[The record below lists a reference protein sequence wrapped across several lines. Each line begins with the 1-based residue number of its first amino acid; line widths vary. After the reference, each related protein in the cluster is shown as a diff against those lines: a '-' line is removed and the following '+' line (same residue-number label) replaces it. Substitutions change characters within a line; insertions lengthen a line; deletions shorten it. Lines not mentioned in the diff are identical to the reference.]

1 LAEIEYV
8 KFAKRTYLF
17 FLILGAAIFI
27 ASASN
32 TIVAT
37 YYSVLNSQKSAQSAA
52 VLDGDP
58 PVDLPY
64 PIPPQNPNLFE
75 ENAQQG
81 NTPFRLNKSPGLT
94 YQVDYNPETG
104 EYEIQQMLGNE
115 PIGAPFSMSAQEYFR
130 FSGQERRAD
139 YWQTRAQESRG
150 KSEGGA
156 AAGSSYLPKLDFDG
170 DGTGFFDENQLDI
183 KMQGAAEV
191 SLGFKYLNNQNPRF
205 SRSQQRSLLF
215 DFNNKIQ
222 MSLTGKVGDKV
233 SLTLKY
239 DTESQFEFDKEIK
252 LKYEGD
258 EDEIIKKIEVG
269 NVQFPVANSLISG
282 SQSLFGVTT
291 ELQFGKLFVNSVFS
305 RQQGE
310 FSSVNVQGGA
320 QTEKF
325 EVRSDNYDRNK
336 HFFLGHYFREH
347 YEEAFRTTPQITSGI
362 VIRRVEIWTTQ
373 TSTGRENARNI
384 LALTNLGEE
393 YVPTAGGGKEYNLP
407 TNGKLYNT
415 IRNLPGIRNINNVS
429 SALSGSYTQGHD
441 YEKLEQAVMLQPNE
455 YEINNK
461 LGYISLRSAVNPAKI
476 LAMAY
481 EYEYKGQV
489 YQVGEFANESVAHP
503 DVLIVKLVKSTQ
515 NTPSFANWDL
525 MMKNVYAIGGYGIS
539 RQDFF
544 LNILYEDDR
553 TGTPI
558 PYIPEGAIKGKNLL
572 SVMNLDTISVDNLP
586 YADGIFDFIEGFTIN
601 PARGIIYFPVLEP
614 FGSHLAKKID
624 NPEIARKYVF
634 QELYDS
640 TQSAARQIA
649 ERNKFL
655 LVGTYKSSVRSEI
668 SLNATQVQ
676 KGSVKVTAGGRQL
689 VEGVDFTVDYMGGT
703 VRIINEGLLQSGSN
717 IQINYE
723 SNPLF
728 SMRTKNLLGTR
739 LEYRHNQNINF
750 GATVM
755 RLSEKPMVQKVGFD
769 DYPIVNTMWGL
780 DAKYTTAAPILT
792 RIVDKYVPFVS
803 TKEASN
809 IALSGEF
816 AQLIPGQS
824 RFITDAVA
832 IDNFE
837 NTEGRIYLREPTSW
851 RIASTPQGQRRN
863 FPEGSLVNDL
873 AFNYNKALISWYNI
887 NMSFYQNNSPVS
899 KAIQQMTYS
908 RPVFRSNLFPF
919 TDLTVAENMPMT
931 ILNIAYY
938 PYERGQNNYDAR
950 GHAGISFG
958 LDENGYLNNPEK
970 RWGGIM
976 QALTTTDFEESNVE
990 YIEFWLM
997 DPFAEDTLGVQRGGD
1012 FYLNLGRISED
1023 VLRDGR
1029 RAAEN
1034 GLLPDPRRYDET
1046 VWGRVPNYSIVE
1058 TGFSVDVPRKI
1069 QDVGLDGL
1077 NDDAEQNHFAAY
1089 LDSIKTLLTPEAYER
1104 FWNDPSGDNFSSFL
1118 DNRGQNIDIPWLYKY
1133 FAGTDGNTPI
1143 NTTQGVSSYRPDS
1156 EDLNNDNTLQETE
1169 SYYQYHISLRRA
1181 DMEVGRN
1188 FIVDEL
1194 TETVRNT
1201 GAPTTQTKWYQFKI
1215 PIHTDAKERIGDISD
1230 FQNIQNM
1237 RIFLRGF
1244 SDSVILRIAE
1254 FALVYNSWR
1263 SYNEPIFEAGEY
1275 DIFNDS
1281 DLDISSVSIEQNA
1294 MRTPVNYVLP
1304 PGVDRVIDPT
1314 NTSIRELNE
1323 SALQLIIVDLDDGNS
1338 KAVFKQFNKDFRQF
1352 GKLEMFVHAE
1362 ALIGDMSLHDGD
1374 VYAFIRLGSD
1384 FTENYYEYEV
1394 PLTLTEHGRYSNN
1407 SLADRYLVWPQA
1419 NNISIEFEVLRNLK
1433 LERDKMISTGAKPD
1447 LQPFH
1452 VYPKYIGNNRISIKG
1467 RPNLGNVRTIMIGV
1481 RNRKKNASNPNDDGQ
1496 PKSVVVW
1503 FNEMR
1508 LTGMNDQSGWA
1519 ANVSTR
1525 MNFADFATL
1534 SLSGQTSKP
1543 GFGSIDQKVFQR
1555 SQEDRYQYNV
1565 ASNVSL
1571 HKFFPDAWN
1580 LNLPFYIDFSEIYI
1594 RPQYDPTNPDILLKQ
1609 ALDNLDSQHQ
1619 RDSLLQMAR
1628 SYSQNFNYNFTN
1640 VRIGKQPK
1648 KLRPWSLPNF
1658 STSYAY
1664 SRFFAHDIDF
1674 ERNYN
1679 HQYRVAFNYTYNLQP
1694 KNYQPFKNSQ
1704 VKFFKDFNFFLFPNS
1719 YSFAN
1724 NWDRSY
1730 REQQRRNLSSYGN
1743 LPTTASKLFTWSRA
1757 YNVNYALS
1765 KNLKLSYSALN
1776 VSRINEPFGV
1786 INREDPNEWSAYR
1799 SELIDGLL
1807 GFGENISFSQKW
1819 NLTYQLPLD
1828 KFKATDWITSNYRY
1842 NGNYDWLIGSELR
1855 DDINFGNSIKNS
1867 NTHTIDGTFNFT
1879 KLYTKSSYLN
1889 DVTKRMRNAQRA
1901 TPAGQ
1906 QPRQETVKFDKAG
1919 VKLQADKPFRLK
1931 HKLKTED
1938 VRLIVTDENGKV
1950 VQGTTNVVS
1959 KDIVEFTPNADVAKA
1974 KISVSGKR
1982 STEVTRLTQT
1992 TDKVVNTLMMIKSVN
2007 ISYSQSEGTY
2017 IPGYKYGSQLFGMN
2031 APFSMG
2037 NHTPMPP
2044 YVIGLVPSNLDNY
2057 LNTAHWIVDNDLLTD
2072 KYRHL
2077 YSTQWKT
2084 QATLEPVQNMRITLN
2099 SDRAYSRNHSRFIV
2113 GDYYTNRQ
2121 NALVNGNFTMTYNAL
2136 GSSFNSD
2143 KAYMRFRH
2151 NRVAVANR
2159 LIREQFGDNY
2169 EINPDNGLPVLFK
2182 ETSQDVLIP
2191 AFVSAYTR
2199 QTPENVYTKDYF
2211 IPMFASVGDFLRT
2224 LNWRASYNGL
2234 ARLKLF
2240 KPYFKSINLNHA
2252 YTSTYSM
2259 ASYQNFS
2266 SDNMIDERFF
2276 IDRVDGLIY
2285 LAPQYAVGAVS
2296 ISERFNPLIGV
2307 DARLQNDITA
2317 KFEVRSNRNVSLS
2330 FQNTEIS
2337 ETGGYEYVFGI
2348 GYVFKNFKIKINTAR
2363 GGKTYANDL
2372 NVRCDISIRNDQ
2384 TIRRNI
2390 VEDITRKI
2398 SGNRVFSFKSYAD
2411 YMINN
2416 RFTVRLYLDHNINRP
2431 LTNGYPTSTM
2441 SGGVNLR
2448 FTLM

>member
-1 LAEIEYV
+1 V
-8 KFAKRTYLF
+8 KFVKRTYLF
-17 FLILGAAIFI
+17 FLTLGAAIVI

-32 TIVAT
+32 SIVAGYDLLFAEEKT
-37 YYSVLNSQKSAQSAA
+37 ETTSADT
-52 VLDGDP
+52 L
-58 PVDLPY
+58 DLPF
-64 PIPPQNPNLFE
+64 PIPPQSPNAWD
-75 ENAQQG
+75 NVGQDAR
-81 NTPFRLNKSPGLT
+81 TPLRLHDSPDLT
-94 YQVDYNPETG
+94 YQVEFNTETG
-104 EYEIQQMLGNE
+104 EYELQQMLGNE
-115 PIGAPFSMSAQEYFR
+115 PIGAPFSMSPQEFFR
-130 FSGQERRAD
+130 FSGAERRAD
-139 YWQTRAQESRG
+139 YWQTRAQEARTAG
-150 KSEGGA
+150 D
-156 AAGSSYLPKLDFDG
+156 GSSVYAPNLDFDG
-170 DGTGFFDENQLDI
+170 DGVGFFDENQLDI
-183 KMQGAAEV
+183 KVQGAAEV

-222 MSLTGKVGDKV
+222 MSVTGKVGDKV

-252 LKYEGD
+252 LKYEGN

-269 NVQFPVANSLISG
+269 NVSFPVANSLISG
-282 SQSLFGVTT
+282 SQSLFGVTS

-310 FSSVNVQGGA
+310 FSSINVQGGA
-320 QTEKF
+320 QTDKF

-347 YEEAFRTTPQITSGI
+347 YEEAFRTTPEITSGI

-373 TSTGRENARNI
+373 TSTGKENARNI
-384 LALTNLGEE
+384 LALTALGDE
-393 YVPTAGGGKEYNLP
+393 YTPVAGGGREYKLP
-407 TNGKLYNT
+407 TNGTLYNT
-415 IRNLPGIRNINNVS
+415 IRNIPGIRDINNIS
-429 SALSGSYTQGHD
+429 GALSGSYTQGRD
-441 YEKLEQAVMLQPNE
+441 YEKLEQAVMLQANE

-476 LAMAY
+476 LAIAY

-489 YQVGEFANESVAHP
+489 YQVGEFANESVEHP
-503 DVLIVKLVKSTQ
+503 DVLIVKLMKSTQ

-539 RQDFF
+539 PQDFF

-572 SVMNLDTISVDNLP
+572 SVMNLDTISTDKLP

-601 PARGIIYFPVLEP
+601 PSRGIIYFPVLEP

-649 ERNKFL
+649 EKNKFL
-655 LVGTYKSSVRSEI
+655 LSGSYKSSVRSEI

-676 KGSVKVTAGGRQL
+676 KGSVTVNVGGRQL

-739 LEYRHNQNINF
+739 LEYRYNQNINF

-769 DYPIVNTMWGL
+769 DYPIVNNMWGL
-780 DAKYTTAAPILT
+780 DAKYSSPVPFFT
-792 RIVDKYVPFVS
+792 RLVDKYVPFVK

-809 IALSGEF
+809 IAISGEF

-851 RIASTPQGQRRN
+851 RVASTPQGQRRM
-863 FPEGSLVNDL
+863 FPEASLVNNL
-873 AFNYNKALISWYNI
+873 GFNYNKALISWYNI
-887 NMSFYQNNSPVS
+887 NMSFYQNNSPVARS
-899 KAIQQMTYS
+899 VQWQQFS
-908 RPVFRSNLFPF
+908 RPVYQSDLFPNR
-919 TDLTVAENMPMT
+919 DLTAYENIPMT

-938 PYERGQNNYDAR
+938 PYERGQNNYETR
-950 GHAGISFG
+950 GTGFSRG
-958 LDENGYLNNPEK
+958 LTPDGYLRNPET

-976 QALTTTDFEESNVE
+976 QSLTTTDFEESNVE

-997 DPFAEDTLGVQRGGD
+997 DPFVTDTARVHRGGD
-1012 FYLNLGRISED
+1012 FYVNLGRMSED

-1029 RAAEN
+1029 RSAEN
-1034 GLLPDPRRYDET
+1034 GLLPDRTRYDET

-1058 TGFSVDVPRKI
+1058 TGFSVDVDRRI

-1077 NDDAEQNHFAAY
+1077 NDIDERNFFAAY
-1089 LDSIKTLLTPEAYER
+1089 LHEIETLLTPEAYER
-1104 FWNDPSGDNFSSFL
+1104 YKNDPSGDNFSSFL
-1118 DNRGQNIDIPWLYKY
+1118 NNRGENLDIPWLYKY
-1133 FAGTDGNTPI
+1133 FTGTDGNSPLA
-1143 NTTQGVSSYRPDS
+1143 TTQGVATYRPDN

-1169 SYYQYHISLRRA
+1169 AYYQYHISLRPE
-1181 DMEVGRN
+1181 DMVVGRN

-1194 TETVRNT
+1194 MENVPPRN
-1201 GAPTTQTKWYQFKI
+1201 GAPRIQARWYQFKI
-1215 PIHTDAKERIGDISD
+1215 PIQTESKERVGDISD
-1230 FQNIQNM
+1230 FRDIQNM

-1244 SDSVILRIAE
+1244 TDSVILRIAD

-1263 SYNEPIFEAGEY
+1263 SFNSPLYEAGEY

-1281 DLDISSVSIEQNA
+1281 DLDISSVNIEENA
-1294 MRTPVNYVLP
+1294 SRTPVNYVLP
-1304 PGVDRVIDPT
+1304 PGVNRVVDPA
-1314 NTSIRELNE
+1314 NTTIRELNE
-1323 SALQLIIVDLDDGNS
+1323 AALQLIVANIDDGNS

-1352 GKLEMFVHAE
+1352 GKLDMFIHAE
-1362 ALIGDMSLHDGD
+1362 ALIGDNSLRDGD
-1374 VYAFIRLGSD
+1374 VCAFIRLGSD
-1384 FTENYYEYEV
+1384 FTDNYYEYEV
-1394 PLTLTEHGRYSNN
+1394 PLSLTEHGRYSNN
-1407 SLADRYLVWPQA
+1407 SVADRLAVWPTA
-1419 NNISIEFEVLRNLK
+1419 NNMSIDFEVLKNLK
-1433 LERDKMISTGAKPD
+1433 LERDKVISSGSIPD
-1447 LQPFH
+1447 LQTFH
-1452 VYPKYIGNNRISIKG
+1452 VYSIYSENNRISIKG

-1481 RNRKKNASNPNDDGQ
+1481 RNRKKNASNPYDDGQ
-1496 PKSVVVW
+1496 PKSVIVW

-1508 LTGMNDQSGWA
+1508 LTNMDDQSGWA
-1519 ANVSTR
+1519 ANLSAR

-1543 GFGSIDQKVFQR
+1543 GFGSIDQKVFER
-1555 SQEDRYQYNV
+1555 SQEDMYQYNI

-1571 HKFFPDAWN
+1571 HKFFPDAWK

-1594 RPQYDPTNPDILLKQ
+1594 RPQYDPTNPDILLKE
-1609 ALDNLDSQHQ
+1609 ALDNLETQHQ
-1619 RDSLLQMAR
+1619 RDSLLQMSR

-1640 VRIGKQPK
+1640 VRIGRQPQ

-1658 STSYAY
+1658 STSFAY

-1674 ERNYN
+1674 ERNYT

-1694 KNYQPFKNSQ
+1694 RNYQPFKGSSI
-1704 VKFFKDFNFFLFPNS
+1704 KFFKDFNFFLFPNS
-1719 YSFAN
+1719 YTFSN

-1743 LPTTASKLFTWSRA
+1743 LPTTASKLFTWDRA
-1757 YNVNYALS
+1757 YNVNYALA
-1765 KNLKLSYSALN
+1765 KNLKMTYSAIN

-1786 INREDPNEWSAYR
+1786 INRDDADEWTAYR
-1799 SELIDGLL
+1799 SELINGLMR
-1807 GFGENISFSQKW
+1807 FGENVSFSQKW
-1819 NLTYQLPLD
+1819 TLTYQIPFD
-1828 KFKATDWITSNYRY
+1828 KFKASDWITSNYKY
-1842 NGNYDWLIGSELR
+1842 AGSYDWLLGSELR
-1855 DDINFGNSIKNS
+1855 EDISFGNSIKNTG
-1867 NTHTIDGTFNFT
+1867 THTIDGSFNFT
-1879 KLYTKSSYLN
+1879 KLYTKSRYLS
-1889 DVTKRMRNAQRA
+1889 DVSKRMRTAQQQRTA
-1901 TPAGQ
+1901 AQSGQ
-1906 QPRQETVKFDKAG
+1906 PQQARKETVKYEKLN
-1919 VKLQADKPFRLK
+1919 VKLHEGKPYELK
-1931 HKLKTED
+1931 HRLKTED
-1938 VRLIVTDENGKV
+1938 VRLTVTDADGKT
-1950 VQGTTNVVS
+1950 VQGTTKVVS
-1959 KDIVEFTPNADVAKA
+1959 PNEVEFTPNADVAKA
-1974 KISVSGKR
+1974 KIVVSGKR
-1982 STEVTRLTQT
+1982 DMEVTPFTQA

-2007 ISYSQSEGTY
+2007 VSYMQSEGTY
-2017 IPGYKYGSQLFGMN
+2017 IPGYKYASQFFGIN
-2031 APFSMG
+2031 RPFASTNRAPM
-2037 NHTPMPP
+2037 TP
-2044 YVIGLVPSNLDNY
+2044 YVAGFVPGNIENFLTTDR
-2057 LNTAHWIVDNDLLTD
+2057 WIVDNDLLTD
-2072 KYRHL
+2072 KYRHI

-2099 SDRAYSRNHSRFIV
+2099 SDRAYSRNYSRFIV
-2113 GDYYTNRQ
+2113 GDLQTNVR
-2121 NALVNGNFTMTYNAL
+2121 NAQVSGNFTMTYNAM
-2136 GSSFNSD
+2136 GSAFNSD
-2143 KAYMRFRH
+2143 RAYMRFRAH
-2151 NRVAVANR
+2151 RVAIANR
-2159 LIREQFGDNY
+2159 LIREQFGNDF
-2169 EINPDNGLPVLFK
+2169 EVNPNTGMPALFK

-2199 QTPENVYTKDYF
+2199 QDPEKVYTKNYF
-2211 IPMFASVGDFLRT
+2211 IPMFVSVGNFLRT

-2234 ARLKLF
+2234 ARLSLF

-2252 YTSTYSM
+2252 YSSTYNM

-2266 SDNMIDERFF
+2266 SDNMVDEHFF

-2285 LAPQYAVGAVS
+2285 LAPQYAVGGVS

-2307 DARLQNDITA
+2307 DARLQNDVTA
-2317 KFEVRSNRNVSLS
+2317 KFEVRNNRNVSLS

-2337 ETGGYEYVFGI
+2337 ETGGFEYVFGI
-2348 GYVFKNFKIKINTAR
+2348 GYVFKNFKIKINNAR
-2363 GGKTYANDL
+2363 GGKTFSNDL
-2372 NVRCDISIRNDQ
+2372 NVRCDISVRNDQ

-2411 YMINN
+2411 YAIND

-2431 LTNGYPTSTM
+2431 LTNGYKTSTM

>member
-1 LAEIEYV
+1 M

-32 TIVAT
+32 SFVAT
-37 YYSVLNSQKSAQSAA
+37 YFSEQNSQETLQTLA
-52 VLDGDP
+52 VNEDP

-64 PIPPQNPNLFE
+64 PIPPQSPNPFDNVSQS
-75 ENAQQG
+75 NQ
-81 NTPFRLNKSPGLT
+81 TPFRLDDSPELSH
-94 YQVDYNPETG
+94 QVNYNPETG
-104 EYEIQQMLGNE
+104 EYEIQQMMGNE
-115 PIGAPFSMSAQEYFR
+115 PIGAPFSMTAQEYFR
-130 FSGQERRAD
+130 FSGRERQSD
-139 YWQTRAQESRG
+139 YWQTRAQEARG
-150 KSEGGA
+150 KSEG
-156 AAGSSYLPKLDFDG
+156 SSVYSPNLNLG
-170 DGTGFFDENQLDI
+170 GEGGFFDENQLDI
-183 KMQGAAEV
+183 KTQGAAEITF
-191 SLGFKYLNNQNPRF
+191 GFKYLNNQNPRF
-205 SRSQQRSLLF
+205 SKSQQRSLLF
-215 DFNNKIQ
+215 DFSNKIQ
-222 MSLTGKVGDKV
+222 MSITGKVGDKV

-252 LKYEGD
+252 LQYEGD
-258 EDEIIKKIEVG
+258 EDEIIKRIEIGDVS
-269 NVQFPVANSLISG
+269 FPVANSLITG
-282 SQSLFGVTT
+282 SQSLFGVAS
-291 ELQFGKLFVNSVFS
+291 ELQFGKLYVSSVFS

-320 QTEKF
+320 QTDKF
-325 EVRSDNYDRNK
+325 EIRSDNYDRNK
-336 HFFLGHYFREH
+336 HFFLGHYFRQH
-347 YEEAFRTTPQITSGI
+347 YEEAFRTTPEITSGI

-384 LALTNLGEE
+384 LALTQLGDE
-393 YVPTAGGGKEYNLP
+393 YIPTSDGRDYNLP
-407 TNGKLYNT
+407 TNGRLYNT
-415 IRNLPGIRNINNVS
+415 IRNIPGIRNVNSIS
-429 SALSGSYTQGHD
+429 SALAGSYEQGRD
-441 YEKLEQAVMLQPNE
+441 YEKLEQAVLLNPNE
-455 YEINNK
+455 YEINSK
-461 LGYISLRSAVNPAKI
+461 LGYISLRSAVNPSKI
-476 LAMAY
+476 IAIAY
-481 EYEYKGQV
+481 EYEYKGEV

-503 DVLIVKLVKSTQ
+503 DVLIVKLLKSTQ

-539 RQDFF
+539 ADDFF
-544 LNILYEDDR
+544 LNVLYEDDR

-558 PYIPEGAIKGKNLL
+558 PYMPEGAIKGVNLL
-572 SVMNLDTISVDNLP
+572 SVMNLDTISSDNLP
-586 YADGIFDFIEGFTIN
+586 YSDGIFDFIEGFTVN
-601 PARGIIYFPVLEP
+601 SSRGIIYFPVLEP
-614 FGSHLAKKID
+614 FGSHLTKKID

-649 ERNKFL
+649 EKNKFL
-655 LVGTYKSSVRSEI
+655 IEGTYKSSVRSEI

-676 KGSVKVTAGGRQL
+676 QGSVTVTAGGRQL

-703 VRIINEGLLQSGSN
+703 VRIINEGLMQSGSN

-728 SMRTKNLLGTR
+728 SMRTKNLVGTR
-739 LEYRHNQNINF
+739 LEYRYNPNINF
-750 GATVM
+750 GATIM

-780 DAKYTTAAPILT
+780 DAKYTAPAPILT
-792 RIVDKYVPFVS
+792 RVVDKYVPFVQ
-803 TKEASN
+803 TKAESQ

-851 RIASTPQGQRRN
+851 RIASTPQGQRRL
-863 FPEGSLVNDL
+863 FPEGSLINDL
-873 AFNYNKALISWYNI
+873 GYNYNKALISWYNI

-899 KAIQQMTYS
+899 KEVQWQHFS
-908 RPVFRSNLFPF
+908 RPVYQTDLFP
-919 TDLTVAENMPMT
+919 TRELTASENMPMT

-938 PYERGQNNYDAR
+938 PYERGQNNYVTR
-950 GHAGISFG
+950 ERLGMWAG
-958 LDENGYLNNPEK
+958 LEQNGYLSNPAS

-976 QALTTTDFEESNVE
+976 QSLTTTDFEESNVE

-997 DPFAEDTLGVQRGGD
+997 DPFVNDTSGVQRGGD
-1012 FYLNLGRISED
+1012 FYVNLGRISED

-1029 RAAEN
+1029 RSAEN
-1034 GLLPDPRRYDET
+1034 GLLPDRARYDET
-1046 VWGRVPNYSIVE
+1046 QWGRVPNYSIVE
-1058 TGFSVDVPRKI
+1058 TGFSVDVDRRI

-1077 NDDAEQNHFAAY
+1077 NDIDERNFFATY
-1089 LDSIKTLLTPEAYER
+1089 LREIESILTPEAYEQ
-1104 FWNDPSGDNFSSFL
+1104 FKNDPSGDNFYSFL
-1118 DNRGQNIDIPWLYKY
+1118 DNRGVDSDIPWLYKY
-1133 FAGTDGNTPI
+1133 YGGNDGNTPEAA
-1143 NTTQGVSSYRPDS
+1143 TQGISTYRPDN
-1156 EDLNNDNTLQETE
+1156 EDVNNDNTLQETE
-1169 SYYQYHISLRRA
+1169 AYYQYHISLRPE
-1181 DMEVGRN
+1181 DMVVGRN

-1194 TETVRNT
+1194 TENVPPRN
-1201 GAPTTQTKWYQFKI
+1201 GGPRMQAKWYQFKI
-1215 PIHTDAKERIGDISD
+1215 PINTDAKERIGDISD
-1230 FQNIQNM
+1230 FRNIQSM
-1237 RIFLRGF
+1237 RMFLREF
-1244 SDSVILRIAE
+1244 SDSVVLRIAD

-1263 SYNEPIFEAGEY
+1263 GFNSPLYEAGEY

-1281 DLDISSVSIEQNA
+1281 DLDISSVNIEENSQ
-1294 MRTPVNYVLP
+1294 RTPVNYVLP
-1304 PGVDRVIDPT
+1304 PGVDRVIDPA
-1314 NTSIRELNE
+1314 NTTLRELNE
-1323 SALQLIIVDLDDGNS
+1323 SALQLIVADIDDGNS

-1362 ALIGDMSLHDGD
+1362 SLINDATLHDGD
-1374 VYAFIRLGSD
+1374 VCAFIRLGSD
-1384 FTENYYEYEV
+1384 FTDNYYEYEV
-1394 PLTLTEHGRYSNN
+1394 PLMLTEHNNYDNN
-1407 SLADRYLVWPQA
+1407 SIADRLLVWPQE
-1419 NNISIEFEVLRNLK
+1419 NMLSVEFEMLKNLK
-1433 LERDKMISTGAKPD
+1433 LERDKIISNGSIPN
-1447 LQPFH
+1447 LQTFH
-1452 VYPKYIGNNRISIKG
+1452 LYSIYNENNRVSIKG

-1496 PKSVVVW
+1496 TKSVIVW

-1508 LTGMNDQSGWA
+1508 LTDMDDQGGWA
-1519 ANVSTR
+1519 ANVSAR

-1543 GFGSIDQKVFQR
+1543 GFGSIDQKVFER
-1555 SQEDRYQYNV
+1555 SQEDMYQYNI

-1571 HKFFPDAWN
+1571 HKFFPDAWK
-1580 LNLPFYIDFSEIYI
+1580 LNLPFYIDFSEVYI
-1594 RPQYDPTNPDILLKQ
+1594 RPQYDPTNPDILLKE
-1609 ALDNLDSQHQ
+1609 ALDNLDSQQQ
-1619 RDSLLQMAR
+1619 RDSLMQMAR

-1640 VRIGKQPK
+1640 VRIGKQPT

-1694 KNYQPFKNSQ
+1694 KNYQPFKNSSI
-1704 VKFFKDFNFFLFPNS
+1704 KFFKDFNFFLFPNS

-1743 LPTTASKLFTWSRA
+1743 LPTTASKLFTWDRT
-1757 YNVNYALS
+1757 YNVNYSLS
-1765 KNLKLSYSALN
+1765 KNLKLTYSALN

-1786 INREDPNEWSAYR
+1786 INRDDPDEWSKYR
-1799 SELIDGLL
+1799 SELVDELL
-1807 GFGENISFSQKW
+1807 SLGENTSFSQKW

-1828 KFKATDWITSNYRY
+1828 KFKLTDWITSNYRY
-1842 NGNYDWLIGSELR
+1842 TGSYDWLIGSELR
-1855 DDINFGNSIKNS
+1855 DDINFGNSIR
-1867 NTHTIDGTFNFT
+1867 NTNTQSLDGTFNFT
-1879 KLYTKSSYLN
+1879 KLYTKSRYLN
-1889 DVTKRMRNAQRA
+1889 DVTKRMRAAQRA

-1906 QPRQETVKFDKAG
+1906 QARKENVKFDKAN
-1919 VKLQADKPFRLK
+1919 VKLQAGTVFRLK

-1938 VRLIVTDENGKV
+1938 VRLTVTDENGKM

-1959 KDIVEFTPNADVAKA
+1959 KDMVEFTPNSDATKA
-1974 KISVSGKR
+1974 KISVSGR
-1982 STEVTRLTQT
+1982 RDVEVTPFQQA
-1992 TDKVVNTLMMIKSVN
+1992 TDKFISVLMMIKSVN
-2007 ISYSQSEGTY
+2007 VSYSQSEGTY
-2017 IPGYKYGSQLFGMN
+2017 VPGYKFGSQLFGISN
-2031 APFSMG
+2031 PFNMG
-2037 NHTPMPP
+2037 NYTPMAP
-2044 YVIGLVPSNLDNY
+2044 YVLGLVPNNIDNY
-2057 LNTAHWIVDNDLLTD
+2057 LNTEHWIIDNDLLTD

-2099 SDRAYSRNHSRFIV
+2099 SDRAYSRNHSRFAV
-2113 GDYYTNRQ
+2113 GDYTTNRR
-2121 NALVNGNFTMTYNAL
+2121 NAEVSGNFTMTYNAL

-2143 KAYMRFRH
+2143 KAYIRFRE
-2151 NRVAVANR
+2151 NRIAVANR
-2159 LIREQFGDNY
+2159 LIQERFGNDY
-2169 EINPDNGLPVLFK
+2169 EVNPDNGLPILFK

-2199 QTPENVYTKDYF
+2199 QNITTMHSKNYF
-2211 IPMFASVGDFLRT
+2211 IPMFASVGNFLRT

-2234 ARLKLF
+2234 ARLKIF
-2240 KPYFKSINLNHA
+2240 KPYFKSVNLNHA
-2252 YTSTYSM
+2252 YTSTYTM

-2266 SDNMIDERFF
+2266 SDNMVDANFF
-2276 IDRVDGLIY
+2276 IDRVDGLMY

-2296 ISERFNPLIGV
+2296 ISERFNPLIGI

-2317 KFEVRSNRNVSLS
+2317 KFEIRNNRNVSLS

-2337 ETGGYEYVFGI
+2337 ETGGYEYVFGL

-2363 GGKTYANDL
+2363 GGNTYSNDL
-2372 NVRCDISIRNDQ
+2372 NVRLDLSIRNDQ

-2398 SGNRVFSFKSYAD
+2398 SGNRVFSLKSYAD
-2411 YMINN
+2411 YAINE
-2416 RFTVRLYLDHNINRP
+2416 RFTVRIYLDHNINKP
-2431 LTNGYPTSTM
+2431 LTNGYKTSTM

>member
-1 LAEIEYV
+1 M

-17 FLILGAAIFI
+17 FLVIGTAVFI

-32 TIVAT
+32 TIVAA
-37 YYSVLNSQKSAQSAA
+37 YHSVFNSQKSLQNTT
-52 VLDGDP
+52 VFNDP
-58 PVDLPY
+58 PEDLPY
-64 PIPPQNPNLFE
+64 PIPPQKTNPFE
-75 ENAQQG
+75 ENAQSNQ
-81 NTPFRLNKSPGLT
+81 TPFRLKESPGLS

-104 EYEIQQMLGNE
+104 EYEIQQMVGSE
-115 PIGAPFSMSAQEYFR
+115 PVGAPFSMSAQEYFR
-130 FSGQERRAD
+130 FSGKERRAG
-139 YWQTRAQESRG
+139 YWQTRAQETRKQS
-150 KSEGGA
+150 GGNA
-156 AAGSSYLPKLDFDG
+156 AGGSSYLPKLDFDG
-170 DGTGFFDENQLDI
+170 DGVGFFDENQLDI

-191 SLGFKYLNNQNPRF
+191 SFGFKYLNNQNPRF
-205 SRSQQRSLLF
+205 SKSQQRSLLF

-258 EDEIIKKIEVG
+258 EDEIVKKIEVG

-310 FSSVNVQGGA
+310 FSSINVQGGA
-320 QTEKF
+320 QTDKF
-325 EVRSDNYDRNK
+325 EIRSDNYDRNK
-336 HFFLGHYFREH
+336 HFFLGHYFRQH
-347 YEEAFRTTPQITSGI
+347 YEDAFRTTPEITSGI
-362 VIRRVEIWTTQ
+362 VIRKVEIWTTQ

-384 LALTNLGEE
+384 LALTDLGED
-393 YVPTAGGGKEYNLP
+393 YMPAAGGGKNYNLP
-407 TNGKLYNT
+407 ANGKLYNT
-415 IRNLPGIRNINNVS
+415 IRNLPGIRDINKIS
-429 SALSGSYTQGHD
+429 GALSGSYVQGRD

-476 LAMAY
+476 LAIAY

-539 RQDFF
+539 SQDFF
-544 LNILYEDDR
+544 LNIVYEDDR

-558 PYIPEGAIKGKNLL
+558 PYLPEGAIKGKNLL

-601 PARGIIYFPVLEP
+601 SARGIVYFPVLEP

-634 QELYDS
+634 HELYDS

-649 ERNKFL
+649 EKNKFL

-689 VEGVDFTVDYMGGT
+689 VEGVDFTVDYMSGT

-739 LEYRHNQNINF
+739 LEYRHNQNVNF

-792 RIVDKYVPFVS
+792 RIVDKYVPFVQ
-803 TKEASN
+803 TKAESQ

-851 RIASTPQGQRRN
+851 RIASTPQGQKRM
-863 FPEGSLVNDL
+863 FPEGGLVNDL

-887 NMSFYQNNSPVS
+887 NMSFYQNSSPVS
-899 KAIQQMTYS
+899 KDVQRQTFS
-908 RPVFRSNLFPF
+908 RPVYRSGLFRLADV
-919 TDLTVAENMPMT
+919 TTHEDMPMT

-950 GHAGISFG
+950 GRSGISKG
-958 LDENGYLNNPEK
+958 LDENGNLRNPET

-997 DPFAEDTLGVQRGGD
+997 DPFAEDPEKLHKGGD
-1012 FYLNLGRISED
+1012 FYINLGRMSED

-1034 GLLPDPRRYDET
+1034 GMLPDRSRYDET

-1058 TGFSVDVPRKI
+1058 TGFSVDVPRDI

-1077 NDDAEQNHFAAY
+1077 SDIDERNHFAAY
-1089 LDSIKTLLTPEAYER
+1089 LRDIQEVCPKASER
-1104 FWNDPSGDNFSSFL
+1104 FKNDPSGDNFSSFL
-1118 DNRGQNIDIPWLYKY
+1118 DDRGQNIDIPWRYKY

-1169 SYYQYHISLRRA
+1169 SYYQYHISLRRD
-1181 DMEVGRN
+1181 DMVVGEN
-1188 FIVDEL
+1188 FIVDRI
-1194 TETVRNT
+1194 TETVRPP
-1201 GAPTTQTKWYQFKI
+1201 GAPATYTTWYQFKI
-1215 PIHTDAKERIGDISD
+1215 PIQTDDKERIGDISD
-1230 FQNIQNM
+1230 FRDIQSM
-1237 RIFLRGF
+1237 RIFLRDF

-1263 SYNEPIFEAGEY
+1263 SYNSPLYEAGEY

-1281 DLDISSVSIEQNA
+1281 DLDISSVSIEQNVD
-1294 MRTPVNYVLP
+1294 RTPVNYVLP

-1323 SALQLIIVDLDDGNS
+1323 SALQLTVRNLDDGNS

-1362 ALIGDMSLHDGD
+1362 ALDNSLRDGD

-1394 PLTLTEHGRYSNN
+1394 PLTLTPHGKYDGNTEREK
-1407 SLADRYLVWPQA
+1407 VWPPS
-1419 NNISIEFEVLRNLK
+1419 NNISIELEIFKNLK
-1433 LERDKMISTGAKPD
+1433 LERDKIINNGSIPN
-1447 LQPFH
+1447 LQIYH
-1452 VYPKYIGNNRISIKG
+1452 LYSIYHESNRISIKG

-1481 RNRKKNASNPNDDGQ
+1481 RNRKKNASNPNDDGRA
-1496 PKSVVVW
+1496 KSVIVW
-1503 FNEMR
+1503 FNELR
-1508 LTGMNDQSGWA
+1508 LTDMNDQSGWA
-1519 ANVSTR
+1519 ANVSAR

-1543 GFGSIDQKVFQR
+1543 GFGSIDQKVFER
-1555 SQEDRYQYNV
+1555 SQEDRYQYNI

-1571 HKFFPDAWN
+1571 HKFFPDAWS
-1580 LNLPFYIDFSEIYI
+1580 LNLPFYIDFSEVYI

-1619 RDSLLQMAR
+1619 RDSLLQLVR
-1628 SYSQNFNYNFTN
+1628 SYSRNFNYNFTN
-1640 VRIGKQPK
+1640 VRVGKQPK

-1658 STSYAY
+1658 STSYAF
-1664 SRFFAHDIDF
+1664 SRFYAHDIDY

-1679 HQYRVAFNYTYNLQP
+1679 HQYKVAFNYTYNLQP
-1694 KNYQPFKNSQ
+1694 KNYQPFKNSSI
-1704 VKFFKDFNFFLFPNS
+1704 KFFKDFNYFLFPNS
-1719 YSFAN
+1719 YSFTN

-1743 LPTTASKLFTWSRA
+1743 LPITASKLFTWNRG

-1776 VSRINEPFGV
+1776 VSRINEPYGV
-1786 INREDPNEWSAYR
+1786 INKDDHDEWSAYR
-1799 SELIDGLL
+1799 GELINGLL
-1807 GFGENISFSQKW
+1807 GLGENTSFSQKW
-1819 NLTYQLPLD
+1819 NLTYQLPFD

-1842 NGNYDWLIGSELR
+1842 NGSYDWLIGSELR
-1855 DDINFGNSIKNS
+1855 DEMSFGNSIKNN
-1867 NTHTIDGTFNFT
+1867 NTHTIDGTFNFS
-1879 KLYTKSSYLN
+1879 KLYTKSRYLN
-1889 DVTKRMRNAQRA
+1889 DVTKRMRNTQRA
-1901 TPAGQ
+1901 TTAGQ

-1919 VKLQADKPFRLK
+1919 VKLQADKPYRLK
-1931 HKLKTED
+1931 HKLKTDD
-1938 VRLIVTDENGKV
+1938 VRLVVTDENGKV

-1959 KDIVEFTPNADVAKA
+1959 KDIVEFIPSADVAKA
-1974 KISVSGKR
+1974 KIAVSGKR
-1982 STEVTRLTQT
+1982 STEVTPLTQA

-2031 APFSMG
+2031 APLSG

-2044 YVIGLVPSNLDNY
+2044 YVIGWVPSNLDNY
-2057 LNTAHWIVDNDLLTD
+2057 LNTQHWIVDNDLLTD

-2084 QATLEPVQNMRITLN
+2084 QVTLEPVQNMRITLN

-2113 GDYYTNRQ
+2113 GDYETNVR
-2121 NALVNGNFTMTYNAL
+2121 NTVVTGNFTMTYNAL
-2136 GSSFNSD
+2136 GSAFNSD
-2143 KAYMRFRH
+2143 KAYARFRH
-2151 NRVAVANR
+2151 NRVAIANR
-2159 LIREQFGDNY
+2159 LIREQFGDSY
-2169 EINPDNGLPVLFK
+2169 EINPDNGLPVLYK

-2191 AFVSAYTR
+2191 AFVSAYTN
-2199 QTPENVYTKDYF
+2199 QKPEKVYTKDYF
-2211 IPMFASVGDFLRT
+2211 IPMFASVGNFLRT

-2234 ARLKLF
+2234 ARLKIF
-2240 KPYFKSINLNHA
+2240 KPYFKSVNLNHA
-2252 YTSTYSM
+2252 YTSTYNL

-2266 SDNMIDERFF
+2266 SDNKIDNDERFF

-2296 ISERFNPLIGV
+2296 ISERFNPLIGI
-2307 DARLQNDITA
+2307 DTRLQNDITA
-2317 KFEVRSNRNVSLS
+2317 KFEIRNNRNVSLS

-2337 ETGGYEYVFGI
+2337 ETGGYEYVFGV

-2363 GGKTYANDL
+2363 GGGKTYANDL

-2398 SGNRVFSFKSYAD
+2398 SGNRVFSLKSYAD
-2411 YMINN
+2411 YMVNE
-2416 RFTVRLYLDHNINRP
+2416 RLTVRIYLDHNINRP
-2431 LTNGYPTSTM
+2431 LTNGYKTSTM

>member
-1 LAEIEYV
+1 LKVTKKI
-8 KFAKRTYLF
+8 YLF
-17 FLILGAAIFI
+17 FLILATAFVI

-32 TIVAT
+32 SFVSIAT
-37 YYSVLNSQKSAQSAA
+37 QSELHEEQTA
-52 VLDGDP
+52 VVEEEP

-64 PIPPQNPNLFE
+64 PLPQANPNPFE
-75 ENAQQG
+75 NEAQNKQ
-81 NTPFRLNKSPGLT
+81 TPFRLEDSPGVN
-94 YQVDYNPETG
+94 YEVNYNPETG
-104 EYEIQQMLGNE
+104 EYEIQQMLDNE
-115 PIGAPFSMSAQEYFR
+115 PIGAPFSMTAQEYFR
-130 FSGQERRAD
+130 FSGGERRAD
-139 YWQTRAQESRG
+139 YWRTRAQESRG
-150 KSEGGA
+150 KSEGEGTSS
-156 AAGSSYLPKLDFDG
+156 GSSYLPNLDFDG
-170 DGTGFFDENQLDI
+170 DGESFFDENQLDI
-183 KMQGAAEV
+183 KFQGAAEV
-191 SLGFKYLNNQNPRF
+191 SFGFKYLNNQNPRF
-205 SRSQQRSLLF
+205 SRSQQRSVLF

-252 LKYEGD
+252 LQYEGD

-269 NVQFPVANSLISG
+269 NVSFPVANSLISG
-282 SQSLFGVTT
+282 SQSLFGVAS
-291 ELQFGKLFVNSVFS
+291 ELQFGKLFVSSVFS

-310 FSSVNVQGGA
+310 FSSINVQGGA
-320 QTEKF
+320 QTDKF

-347 YEEAFRTTPQITSGI
+347 YEEAFRTAPEITSGI

-393 YVPTAGGGKEYNLP
+393 YTPTADGREYKLP

-415 IRNLPGIRNINNVS
+415 IRNIPGIRNVNSIS
-429 SALSGSYTQGHD
+429 SALAGSYEQGRD
-441 YEKLEQAVMLQPNE
+441 YEKLEQAVLLNPNE
-455 YEINNK
+455 YEINTK
-461 LGYISLRSAVNPAKI
+461 LGYISLRSAVNPSKI
-476 LAMAY
+476 VALAY

-539 RQDFF
+539 AQDFF

-558 PYIPEGAIKGKNLL
+558 PYLPEGAIKGKNLL
-572 SVMNLDTISVDNLP
+572 SVMNLDTISTDNLP
-586 YADGIFDFIEGFTIN
+586 YSDGIFDFLEGYTVN
-601 PARGIIYFPVLEP
+601 SSRGIIFFPVLEP
-614 FGSHLAKKID
+614 FGSHLAEKIAD
-624 NPEIARKYVF
+624 PEIARKYVF

-649 ERNKFL
+649 EKNKFL
-655 LVGTYKSSVRSEI
+655 LSGTYKSSVRSEI

-676 KGSVKVTAGGRQL
+676 KGSVTVTAGGRQL
-689 VEGVDFTVDYMGGT
+689 MEGVDFTVDYMGGT

-739 LEYRHNQNINF
+739 LEYRYNPNINF
-750 GATVM
+750 GATFL

-769 DYPIVNTMWGL
+769 DYPIVNNMWGL
-780 DAKYTTAAPILT
+780 DAKYSTEAPILT
-792 RIVDKYVPFVS
+792 HIVDKYVPFVS
-803 TKEASN
+803 TKETSQ
-809 IALSGEF
+809 IALTAEF

-824 RFITDAVA
+824 HFITDAVA

-851 RIASTPQGQRRN
+851 RIASTPQGQPRT
-863 FPEGSLVNDL
+863 FPEGMLINDR
-873 AFNYNKALISWYNI
+873 AFNFNKALISWYNI
-887 NMSFYQNNSPVS
+887 NMSFYNRNNSWES
-899 KAIQQMTYS
+899 MRYS
-908 RPVFRSNLFPF
+908 RPVYQTNLFPNR
-919 TDLTVAENMPMT
+919 DVLTTENMPMT

-938 PYERGQNNYDAR
+938 PYERGQNNYDTYGR
-950 GHAGISFG
+950 AGISSG
-958 LDENGYLNNPEK
+958 IERNTGNLRDPAT

-976 QALTTTDFEESNVE
+976 QSLTTTDFEESNVE

-997 DPFAEDTLGVQRGGD
+997 NPFAEADDDREDIIDGNKGGD
-1012 FYLNLGRISED
+1012 FYINLGRISED
-1023 VLRDGR
+1023 ILRDGR
-1029 RAAEN
+1029 RSAEN
-1034 GLLPDPRRYDET
+1034 GLLPDRSRYDET
-1046 VWGRVPNYSIVE
+1046 TWGRVPNYSIVE
-1058 TGFSVDVPRKI
+1058 TGFSVDVAREI

-1077 NDDAEQNHFAAY
+1077 NDIDERNFFAAY
-1089 LDSIKTLLTPEAYER
+1089 LREIESIVTPEAYER
-1104 FWNDPSGDNFSSFL
+1104 FKNDPSGDNFSSYL
-1118 DNRGQNIDIPWLYKY
+1118 DNRGEDIDIPWLYKY
-1133 FAGTDGNTPI
+1133 FSGTENNTPLA
-1143 NTTQGVSSYRPDS
+1143 TTQGVSNYRPDN
-1156 EDLNNDNTLQETE
+1156 EDANNDNTLQETE
-1169 SYYQYHISLRRA
+1169 AYYQYHISLRPA
-1181 DMEVGRN
+1181 DLQVGQN
-1188 FIVDEL
+1188 FIVDKLE
-1194 TETVRNT
+1194 ETVRPD
-1201 GAPTTQTKWYQFKI
+1201 GGGKTTVTTWYQFKI
-1215 PIHTDAKERIGDISD
+1215 PIQTESKERIGDISD
-1230 FQNIQNM
+1230 FRNIQNM
-1237 RIFLRGF
+1237 RLFLRGF
-1244 SDSVILRIAE
+1244 SDSVVLRIAE

-1263 SYNEPIFEAGEY
+1263 SYNSPIYEAGEY

-1281 DLDISSVSIEQNA
+1281 DLDISSVNIEENA
-1294 MRTPVNYVLP
+1294 QRQPVNYVLP
-1304 PGVDRVIDPT
+1304 PGVDRVIDPA
-1314 NTSIRELNE
+1314 NTTIRELNE
-1323 SALQLIIVDLDDGNS
+1323 SALQLTVVDLDDGNA

-1352 GKLEMFVHAE
+1352 GKLEMFIHAE
-1362 ALIGDMSLHDGD
+1362 ALIGDMNLQDGD
-1374 VYAFIRLGSD
+1374 VCAFIRIGSD
-1384 FTENYYEYEV
+1384 FTDNYYEYEV
-1394 PLTLTEHGRYSNN
+1394 PLTLTEHRDGSMYNNN
-1407 SLADRYLVWPQA
+1407 SVADRFAVWPEA
-1419 NNISIEFEVLRNLK
+1419 NKMSIEFDLFKNLK
-1433 LERDKMISTGAKPD
+1433 LERDKIISNGSIPN
-1447 LQPFH
+1447 LQTFH
-1452 VYPKYIGNNRISIKG
+1452 TYSIYSDNNRVSIKG

-1481 RNRKKNASNPNDDGQ
+1481 RNRKKNASNSYDDGQ
-1496 PKSVVVW
+1496 PKSVIVW
-1503 FNEMR
+1503 FNEMG
-1508 LTGMNDQSGWA
+1508 LTDMNDQSGWA
-1519 ANVSTR
+1519 ANVSAR

-1543 GFGSIDQKVFQR
+1543 GFGSIDQKVFER
-1555 SQEDRYQYNV
+1555 SQEEVYQYNI

-1580 LNLPFYIDFSEIYI
+1580 INLPFYIDFSEVYI

-1609 ALDNLDSQHQ
+1609 ALDNLESQHQ

-1658 STSYAY
+1658 STSFAY

-1694 KNYQPFKNSQ
+1694 KNYQPFKNSSI
-1704 VKFFKDFNFFLFPNS
+1704 KFFKDFNFFLFPNS
-1719 YSFAN
+1719 YSFSN

-1730 REQQRRNLSSYGN
+1730 REQQRRNLSSYGS
-1743 LPTTASKLFTWSRA
+1743 LPTTASKLFTWDRA

-1765 KNLKLSYSALN
+1765 KNLKLTYSALN
-1776 VSRINEPFGV
+1776 VSRINEPYGV
-1786 INREDPNEWSAYR
+1786 INRDDTDEWSAYR
-1799 SELIDGLL
+1799 RELVDELL
-1807 GFGENISFSQKW
+1807 GFGENTSFSQKW
-1819 NLTYQLPLD
+1819 NLTYQVPLD
-1828 KFKATDWITSNYRY
+1828 KFKATNWITSNYRY
-1842 NGNYDWLIGSELR
+1842 TGSYDWLIGAELR
-1855 DDINFGNSIKNS
+1855 EDIDFGNSIKNTG
-1867 NTHTIDGTFNFT
+1867 THTIDGTFNFT
-1879 KLYTKSSYLN
+1879 KLYTKSRYLN
-1889 DVTKRMRNAQRA
+1889 NVSKRVKAAQRTTSA
-1901 TPAGQ
+1901 SA
-1906 QPRQETVKFDKAG
+1906 QPRTETVKFDKTG
-1919 VKLQADKPFRLK
+1919 VKLQAGKPFRLK

-1938 VRLIVTDENGKV
+1938 VRLTVTDEKGKM
-1950 VQGTTNVVS
+1950 VQGTTTVVS
-1959 KDIVEFTPNADVAKA
+1959 QDIVEFTPNTDATKA
-1974 KISVSGKR
+1974 KISVSGRRK
-1982 STEVTRLTQT
+1982 TEVTPFMQA
-1992 TDKVVNTLMMIKSVN
+1992 TDKVVNTLMMIKTAN
-2007 ISYSQSEGTY
+2007 ISYTQSEGTY
-2017 IPGYKYGSQLFGMN
+2017 IPGYKYGTQVFGFN
-2031 APFSMG
+2031 NVLKVGNQAPMA
-2037 NHTPMPP
+2037 P
-2044 YVIGLVPSNLDNY
+2044 YVLGLVPSNLDNY
-2057 LNTAHWIVDNDLLTD
+2057 LNTEHWIIDNDLLTD
-2072 KYRHL
+2072 KYRYL

-2084 QATLEPVQNMRITLN
+2084 QITLEPVQNMRITLN
-2099 SDRAYSRNHSRFIV
+2099 SDRAYSHDHSRFIV
-2113 GDYYTNRQ
+2113 GDYETNRR
-2121 NALVNGNFTMTYNAL
+2121 NAQMSGNFTMTYNAL

-2143 KAYMRFRH
+2143 KAYMRFRA
-2151 NRVAVANR
+2151 NRIAVANR
-2159 LIREQFGDNY
+2159 LIREQVGNNY

-2191 AFVSAYTR
+2191 AFLAAYTR
-2199 QTPENVYTKDYF
+2199 QNPEKVYTKNYF

-2252 YTSTYSM
+2252 YTSTYNMS
-2259 ASYQNFS
+2259 SYQNFS
-2266 SDNMIDERFF
+2266 SDNMIDDNLF
-2276 IDRVDGLIY
+2276 IDRVDGMIY

-2296 ISERFNPLIGV
+2296 ISERFNPLIGI

-2337 ETGGYEYVFGI
+2337 ETGGYEYVFGL

-2363 GGKTYANDL
+2363 GGNTYSNDL
-2372 NVRCDISIRNDQ
+2372 NIRVDISIRNDQ

-2398 SGNRVFSFKSYAD
+2398 SGNRVFSLKSYAD
-2411 YMINN
+2411 YMINE
-2416 RFTVRLYLDHNINRP
+2416 RFTVRIYLDHNINRP
-2431 LTNGYPTSTM
+2431 LTNGYKTSTM